1 MSPPSFPSFL
11 QKRKNSQALVC
22 FSNTMYNPG
31 QGGGGGGGGMGG
43 GHDINPSTT
52 TTSTMN
58 SGGGNTG
65 EALHASH
72 FTRQRRAAV
81 MHSHVR
87 SSSSSGGHLHDLAA
101 DNNSDDH
108 HRNHHHHHRGVYGGK
123 NSMMSSGSN
132 NNKRDFSHSKRTFR
146 KQTLFG
152 IVFGIVMMIALA
164 LGASLLAKVFVNTN
178 TSSSPSS
185 LSKMNNNNNKRAEH
199 AGVFSPVAEG
209 DSRVERFMAKSN
221 CTLNFFLAWTTSA
234 AKFSLR
240 YRRTVESTLKFHPG
254 ACLIVYS
261 PTMQLDHFQRFWDL
275 GYNIIVERPDVP
287 YLIRGTPAEAWYQGI
302 DKWKNGEYFF
312 SHITEIIRLAT
323 LWKYGGVYLDT
334 DVVVMRELDN
344 LHNAVGTELADERGE
359 AKVLNGAVLA
369 FRKGST
375 FIHECMVEFN
385 TTYRIDSWGWNGPQ
399 LVTRVAA
406 RFPQG
411 PELQILPTIGFY
423 PIHWAKVRKYF
434 TDEDPADQH
443 AVWERMKRETYL
455 FHYWNKITV
464 KLVPTPGSLM
474 YKVLNN
480 YCLFCEETGMD
491 G

>member
-1 MSPPSFPSFL
+1 M
-11 QKRKNSQALVC
+11 
-22 FSNTMYNPG
+22 
-31 QGGGGGGGGMGG
+31 
-43 GHDINPSTT
+43 
-52 TTSTMN
+52 
-58 SGGGNTG
+58 
-65 EALHASH
+65 LH
-72 FTRQRRAAV
+72 Q
-81 MHSHVR
+81 R
-87 SSSSSGGHLHDLAA
+87 SSSAYGHDL
-101 DNNSDDH
+101 
-108 HRNHHHHHRGVYGGK
+108 K
-123 NSMMSSGSN
+123 PLLPMKK
-132 NNKRDFSHSKRTFR
+132 NNKRSSSTPSSTREYEYDGDILATRNYHNRYMKQNKNCMNDMDDNSSTRFRKRTLF
-146 KQTLFG
+146 FG
-152 IVFGIVMMIALA
+152 ILFMIFLTSMAIGIRKYFNTLS
-164 LGASLLAKVFVNTN
+164 ASNVDDEHHLYGTTTKNN
-178 TSSSPSS
+178 IPSS
-185 LSKMNNNNNKRAEH
+185 AARFNRQQRKEEENQV
-199 AGVFSPVAEG
+199 VFSPVAEG

-221 CTLNFFLAWTTSA
+221 CTLNFFLAWTTNA

-287 YLIRGTPAEAWYQGI
+287 YLIRGTPAEAWYKGI

-423 PIHWAKVRKYF
+423 PIHWAKVKKYF

-464 KLVPTPGSLM
+464 KLVPTSGSLM

>member
-1 MSPPSFPSFL
+1 
-11 QKRKNSQALVC
+11 
-22 FSNTMYNPG
+22 MYNHPHLHQYHSREG
-31 QGGGGGGGGMGG
+31 GRGGGGGGGGGGSAGGG
-43 GHDINPSTT
+43 GHHQGTYNAPS
-52 TTSTMN
+52 SSAN
-58 SGGGNTG
+58 DGGG

-72 FTRQRRAAV
+72 FTRQRR
-81 MHSHVR
+81 MHHHVR

-101 DNNSDDH
+101 DDH
-108 HRNHHHHHRGVYGGK
+108 RHLRGGVYNGGSGGGRSNINGK
-123 NSMMSSGSN
+123 NSMG
-132 NNKRDFSHSKRTFR
+132 NNKKDFSHSKRTFR

-152 IVFGIVMMIALA
+152 IVFGIAMMIALA

-178 TSSSPSS
+178 SNSGVGSPSS
-185 LSKMNNNNNKRAEH
+185 SSKGTNSNKRAEH
-199 AGVFSPVAEG
+199 AGVYSPVAEG

-234 AKFSLR
+234 SKFSLR

-344 LHNAVGTELADERGE
+344 LQNAVGTELADERGE

-423 PIHWAKVRKYF
+423 PIHWAKVKKYF

-464 KLVPTPGSLM
+464 KLVPPPGSLM